1 MDIKK
6 KIEELVK
13 QLLSDE
19 KMMASFKKDPITT
32 VEKLIGIDLPNDQ
45 IEAVVKGIQAKLGLE
60 KLGIDDLGD
69 VMDLAG
75 KLFGKK

>member
-6 KIEELVK
+6 KIEEMAK
-13 QLLSDE
+13 ALLSDE

-32 VEKLIGIDLPNDQ
+32 IEKLIGIDLPNDQ
-45 IEAVVKGIQAKLGLE
+45 IEAIVAGVKAKLGLE

-69 VMDLAG
+69 ALSFAG

>member
-13 QLLSDE
+13 TLLSDE
-19 KMMASFKKDPITT
+19 KLMASFKKDPISTI
-32 VEKLIGIDLPNDQ
+32 EKLIGIDLPNDQ
-45 IEAVVKGIQAKLGLE
+45 IEAIAKGIQAKLGLE
-60 KLGIDDLGD
+60 KLGIDDIGD
-69 VMDLAG
+69 VLNLAG

>member
-6 KIEELVK
+6 NIEELVK
-13 QLLSDE
+13 KLLSDE
-19 KMMASFKKDPITT
+19 KLMASFKKDPIST
-32 VEKLIGIDLPNDQ
+32 VEKLIGIDLPNYQ

-60 KLGIDDLGD
+60 KLGINDLDD
-69 VMDLAG
+69 VMNLAG

>member
-6 KIEELVK
+6 EIEKLVK
-13 QLLSDE
+13 KLLSDE
-19 KMMASFKKDPITT
+19 KMMASFKKDPIST

-60 KLGIDDLGD
+60 KLGINDLDD
-69 VMDLAG
+69 VMNLAG

>member
-6 KIEELVK
+6 KIEELVD

-19 KMMASFKKDPITT
+19 KTMASFKKDPITT
-32 VEKLIGIDLPNDQ
+32 IEKLIGIDLPNDQ
-45 IEAVVKGIQAKLGLE
+45 IEAIVKGIQAKLGLE
-60 KLGIDDLGD
+60 KLGIDDIGD
-69 VMDLAG
+69 ALSLAG

>member
-13 QLLSDE
+13 ELLSDE

-32 VEKLIGIDLPNDQ
+32 IEKLVGVDLPNDQ
-45 IEAVVKGIQAKLGLE
+45 IEAIAAGSKAKLGLE

-69 VMDLAG
+69 ALDLAG

>member
-13 QLLSDE
+13 KLLSDE
-19 KMMASFKKDPITT
+19 KLMASFKKDPISTI
-32 VEKLIGIDLPNDQ
+32 EKLIGIDLPNDQ
-45 IEAVVKGIQAKLGLE
+45 IEAIAKGIQAKLGLE
-60 KLGIDDLGD
+60 KLGIDDIGD
-69 VMDLAG
+69 VLNLAG

>member
-19 KMMASFKKDPITT
+19 KTLSSFKEDPITT
-32 VEKLIGIDLPNDQ
+32 IEKLIGVDLPNDQ
-45 IEAVVKGIQAKLGLE
+45 IVAIAKGVQAKLGLE
-60 KLGIDDLGD
+60 KIGIDDIGD
-69 VMDLAG
+69 ALSLAS

>member
-6 KIEELVK
+6 NIEELVK
-13 QLLSDE
+13 KLLSDE
-19 KMMASFKKDPITT
+19 KLMANFKKDPIST

-60 KLGIDDLGD
+60 KLGINDLDD
-69 VMDLAG
+69 VMNLAG

>member
-19 KMMASFKKDPITT
+19 KTLASFKKDPITT
-32 VEKLIGIDLPNDQ
+32 IEKLIGVDLPNDQ
-45 IEAVVKGIQAKLGLE
+45 IETIAKGVQAKLGLE
-60 KLGIDDLGD
+60 KIGIDDIGD
-69 VMDLAG
+69 ALSLAS
-75 KLFGKK
+75 KLFGRK

>member
-6 KIEELVK
+6 EIEKLVK
-13 QLLSDE
+13 KLLSDE
-19 KMMASFKKDPITT
+19 KLMASFKKDPIST

-60 KLGIDDLGD
+60 KLGINDLDD
-69 VMDLAG
+69 VMNLAG

>member
-13 QLLSDE
+13 ELLSDE

-32 VEKLIGIDLPNDQ
+32 IEKLVGVDLPNDQ
-45 IEAVVKGIQAKLGLE
+45 IEAIAAGIKAKLGLE

-69 VMDLAG
+69 ALDLAG